1 MASVVGAVNGVA
13 ANGHWVR
20 PVGAFPAQRGDAGEF
35 ECGGMVEAVGELL
48 AAARH
53 LPRFC

>member
-1 MASVVGAVNGVA
+1 VVGAVNGVA